1 VGGLAALVFLAY
13 SASAHVAVAG
23 AGDFAALRH
32 AAHAGRA
39 GRVGLHGQAGLA
51 GHATRTGLRV
61 RATLIPSD
69 EVIVGHPR
77 DGIVELPGA
86 MRTVPR

>member
-13 SASAHVAVAG
+13 SASAHVAG
-23 AGDFAALRH
+23 AGQGAFGSLRH

-39 GRVGLHGQAGLA
+39 GRVGLHGQAGLP
-51 GHATRTGLRV
+51 GHAARTGLRV

-86 MRTVPR
+86 VRKVPR

>member
-1 VGGLAALVFLAY
+1 LAY
-13 SASAHVAVAG
+13 TASAHVAGGGAG
-23 AGDFAALRH
+23 AVATHR
-32 AAHAGRA
+32 HAGRDA
-39 GRVGLHGQAGLA
+39 RAAHVGLH
-51 GHATRTGLRV
+51 V

-86 MRTVPR
+86 ARKVPR

>member
-1 VGGLAALVFLAY
+1 
-13 SASAHVAVAG
+13 
-23 AGDFAALRH
+23 
-32 AAHAGRA
+32 
-39 GRVGLHGQAGLA
+39 VGLHGQAGLP
-51 GHATRTGLRV
+51 GHAARTGLRV

-86 MRTVPR
+86 VRKVPR